1 MIENI
6 DRQIFIFLN
15 SQNSP
20 FWDDFMYAMS
30 MKLVWVPLYLAILI
44 YLIFKYKRK
53 FLILLP
59 FMILAVALSD
69 QLSVLIKNSVERLR
83 PCHDACLEGLVH
95 IVRCHCGGLYGFV
108 SSHASNSFN
117 VAVLSLLL
125 IEKRWYAI
133 TILIWASLVS
143 YSRIYIG
150 VHYPGD
156 ILAGAVLGGIIG
168 WITYKGFSM
177 TQKRFEA

>member
-15 SQNSP
+15 SRNSP
-20 FWDDFMYAMS
+20 FWDDFMYVMS

-44 YLIFKYKRK
+44 YLIYKYKRR
-53 FLILLP
+53 FLLVLP
-59 FMILAVALSD
+59 FLILAVALSD
-69 QLSVLIKNSVERLR
+69 QVSVLIKNSVERLR
-83 PCHDACLEGLVH
+83 PCHDPCLGSLVH
-95 IVRCHCGGLYGFV
+95 IVRGHCGGLYGFV

-125 IEKRWYAI
+125 VDRRWYTI
-133 TILIWASLVS
+133 TILVWASAVS

-156 ILAGAVLGGIIG
+156 VLAGAVLGCLIG
-168 WITYKGFSM
+168 WLTYKGFSL
-177 TQKRFEA
+177 TQKRFET